1 MTLRE
6 PHELSEWRK
15 IALAFTVGT
24 LFGTVVWVW
33 LVPWLQR
40 II

>member
-1 MTLRE
+1 MFHK

-15 IALAFTVGT
+15 VGVAFTVGV

-33 LVPWLQR
+33 LVPWLEK